1 MECVRGGRC
10 KGSHPLIC
18 KDHGCAFNM
27 TQPKQPSAEALALAV
42 RLSGHTHCQCTTPCE
57 GCIAD
62 AQTIDRELALPQRNA
77 ALLLAQQ
84 VCDADTYEGDIG
96 SAFANFKDLVYQ
108 LRDALA
114 AIPKTK

>member
-1 MECVRGGRC
+1 M
-10 KGSHPLIC
+10 
-18 KDHGCAFNM
+18 N
-27 TQPKQPSAEALALAV
+27 TPSAEALALAV
-42 RLSGHTHCQCTTPCE
+42 RLSGHGSCAYVLNPTHGLNPGQGVCD
-57 GCIAD
+57 GCLGD
-62 AQTIDRELALPQRNA
+62 AATIDRELALPQRNA

-114 AIPKTK
+114 AIRK